1 MALLV
6 PAYSIAAH
14 SLYQELQRRVEEG
27 LVLRAGPAAGHTVM
41 THFACKLV
49 SMETGVWR
57 GGKVWELS
65 KAICL
70 SGRWGLALGPLPQIP
85 VLGPICPHK
94 VFPTKGP

>member
-6 PAYSIAAH
+6 PAYSTAAH
-14 SLYQELQRRVEEG
+14 SPYQELQRRVEEG

-49 SMETGVWR
+49 SMETGVW

>member
-6 PAYSIAAH
+6 PAYSTAAH
-14 SLYQELQRRVEEG
+14 SPYQELQRRVEEG